1 MADSAPSPVGAA
13 FGWAARIM
21 AVGLTMVL
29 PGIGGRWLDSRLGTG
44 FCEPA
49 GFVLGFTAGLT
60 CSSPRSSWRLAFFSS
75 GSLVEFHRC
84 SARKLS
90 RPSAVLW

>member
-1 MADSAPSPVGAA
+1 MAESAPSPIGTA

-44 FCEPA
+44 FCEPI
-49 GFVLGFTAGLT
+49 GFALGFTAGLAT
-60 CSSPRSSWRLAFFSS
+60 LIRLAKAAPP
-75 GSLVEFHRC
+75 LQ
-84 SARKLS
+84 
-90 RPSAVLW
+90 RPDGGRE

>member
-1 MADSAPSPVGAA
+1 MSQQHAEEPLMADSAPSPVGAA

-60 CSSPRSSWRLAFFSS
+60 TLVHLAGTSRLPKRLGKWS
-75 GSLVEFHRC
+75 E
-84 SARKLS
+84 
-90 RPSAVLW
+90 

>member
-1 MADSAPSPVGAA
+1 MAESAPSPIGAA

-44 FCEPA
+44 FCEPI
-49 GFVLGFTAGLT
+49 GFILGFAAGLT
-60 CSSPRSSWRLAFFSS
+60 ALVRLA
-75 GSLVEFHRC
+75 GT
-84 SARKLS
+84 ATPPQ
-90 RPSAVLW
+90 RPKGDSK

>member
-1 MADSAPSPVGAA
+1 MSQQHEEEPLMADSAPSPVGAA

-60 CSSPRSSWRLAFFSS
+60 TLVHLAGTSRLPKRLGK
-75 GSLVEFHRC
+75 GSE
-84 SARKLS
+84 
-90 RPSAVLW
+90 

>member
-1 MADSAPSPVGAA
+1 MSQQHAEEPLMADSAPSPVGAA

-60 CSSPRSSWRLAFFSS
+60 TLVHLAGTSRLPKRLGK
-75 GSLVEFHRC
+75 GSE
-84 SARKLS
+84 
-90 RPSAVLW
+90 

>member
-60 CSSPRSSWRLAFFSS
+60 TLVHLAGTSRLPKRLGK
-75 GSLVEFHRC
+75 GSE
-84 SARKLS
+84 
-90 RPSAVLW
+90 

>member
-1 MADSAPSPVGAA
+1 MSQQHEEEPLMADSAPSPVGAA

-60 CSSPRSSWRLAFFSS
+60 TLVHLAGTSRLPKRLGKWS
-75 GSLVEFHRC
+75 E
-84 SARKLS
+84 
-90 RPSAVLW
+90 

>member
-1 MADSAPSPVGAA
+1 MSQQHAEEPLMADSAPSPVGAA

-60 CSSPRSSWRLAFFSS
+60 TLVRLAGTSRLPKRPGK
-75 GSLVEFHRC
+75 GSE
-84 SARKLS
+84 
-90 RPSAVLW
+90 

>member
-1 MADSAPSPVGAA
+1 MSQQHEEEPLMADSAPSPVGAA

-49 GFVLGFTAGLT
+49 GFVFGFTAGLT
-60 CSSPRSSWRLAFFSS
+60 TLVRLA
-75 GSLVEFHRC
+75 GT
-84 SARKLS
+84 S
-90 RPSAVLW
+90 RFPRRPGGRPG